1 MFKFN
6 YTETIPSTIS
16 AFEIVNYLLDEKT
29 VELVKSDL
37 RHEVVDYTKDD
48 QFYITPLYNFI
59 DNIPDGKSIVLRL

>member
-48 QFYITPLYNFI
+48 QFYIIYTTLQLY
-59 DNIPDGKSIVLRL
+59 R